1 VFGHASL
8 VQHWNLHEIPAPAGA
23 RSPTVLH
30 SRDGEGRVVLIALDP
45 GQELGEHQVK
55 EAALVLVVDGEV
67 RVDVGGGSVDGSA
80 GELFRFEPDERR
92 TVTSAG
98 GARLLL
104 VLAPWP
110 GEGHYR
116 GEAATS
122 SGPATASG
130 GTRTGPAST

>member
-1 VFGHASL
+1 VFGHGSL
-8 VQHWNLHEIPAPAGA
+8 VQHWNLNEIPTPDGS
-23 RSPTVLH
+23 RSPAVLH
-30 SRDGEGRVVLIALDP
+30 SRDGEGRVVLIRLDG

-55 EAALVLVVDGEV
+55 EAALILVVDGEV
-67 RVDVGGGSVDGSA
+67 RVDSGDESVDARA

-92 TVTSAG
+92 TVTSGG

-116 GEAATS
+116 GDRGEAPVSAS
-122 SGPATASG
+122 S
-130 GTRTGPAST
+130 